1 MDGGYSFTSLFRN
14 LSRFGFPLNK
24 ITVLFL
30 KKKIFFFLENG
41 KRNNEK
47 KKKKILIEFC
57 QLLVSK
63 GLMKIHSF

>member
-47 KKKKILIEFC
+47 KKILIEFR

>member
-47 KKKKILIEFC
+47 KKRF
-57 QLLVSK
+57 
-63 GLMKIHSF
+63 